1 MMKTTG
7 RTNKMSKRFLAL
19 GLTLSLIFGMT
30 LTAYAS
36 EEGEGGGTTPE
47 VMAPARSEIVETIQ
61 EAEATAQ
68 EAYTP
73 VNEGTPASGLMK
85 NAEDPVYAVF
95 TVYDRGEGLTVADAK
110 QLLEGPKDADG
121 KDGAERYVENAEA
134 SLEAAIIDVNSTNGV
149 ADQFFTDAA
158 AAAAAIKTTN
168 NDINTFNNS
177 KDDTDKNVKRND
189 AVITNSDSAIKNAG
203 IANSSQSKD
212 EAYQAADNAH
222 ADLNKA
228 ETGLAKAQSDF
239 EKADADCKMAEAALK
254 KVEDDKKAADEQLK
268 KLTKDLGDATTYST
282 NSLNQMKALQA
293 KLRALNSNAAKLADQ
308 KEILETIRDQH
319 YAMMVQ
325 YYNDVLKSNV
335 VYDEN
340 GKLDIAANAAKI
352 TQKQIDNKSTNAG
365 NPVMFVGRYLLE
377 NMAAYQL
384 MKDEDLD
391 LTSLEFTFGTK
402 FTEEEKGNRET
413 ANVDEYEG
421 IVFKDEKNHDQV
433 VVNQEKTNNAGE
445 TVKVGEHKKIQRLN
459 SGQGDAGR
467 ANSFKVTYKD
477 KNRVTQTK
485 YYNYIFKSSATNNQ
499 GETKTDLSN
508 GLVYLAL
515 IEKNAD
521 GNQVWSRSTSENNT
535 DDYAKLQEALAKLE
549 EAGPDFQAYLSAKKA
564 VDEATAKV
572 ADLNAQITAL
582 KNKYGYDTDKKLA
595 DLQKDLE
602 KAQDNLAKAAE
613 KKTAMEEKVEEAR
626 KAVAGINLNRFNVT
640 PSTPGTDDGDETT
653 GTTPD
658 SPTIASITPGVI
670 ITPVFP
676 AGAAATTVATGVAGA
691 ATGTPAAGIADL
703 SEAELPGAA
712 TPELTELEDDL
723 LPAAAEA
730 LTNLGD
736 KDLPGAEGVEEGMNL
751 WWIWLLILLLLIVAY
766 LIYRDQQKKKEAQQ
780 NNNINPTV

>member
-1 MMKTTG
+1 MKKTG

-36 EEGEGGGTTPE
+36 EEGEGGAAPEVTAPAASEVVEAIQAAEDTAKEVYTPE
-47 VMAPARSEIVETIQ
+47 NQAEETQ
-61 EAEATAQ
+61 
-68 EAYTP
+68 
-73 VNEGTPASGLMK
+73 ASGLMK
-85 NAEDPVYAVF
+85 NAEEPVIAVF
-95 TVYDRGEGLTVADAK
+95 QVYNEGKDLNDAKALLCDGEGSAEQQVVKA
-110 QLLEGPKDADG
+110 EG
-121 KDGAERYVENAEA
+121 
-134 SLEAAIIDVNSTNGV
+134 SLEAAIVDVNNSNG
-149 ADQFFTDAA
+149 AIDLFYTDAA
-158 AAAAAIKTTN
+158 TADKAIKALNTDIKSF
-168 NDINTFNNS
+168 NDS
-177 KDDTDKNVKRND
+177 KDDTNKDKKRND
-189 AVITNSDSAIKNAG
+189 AIMENSESAITNAG
-203 IANSSQSKD
+203 IANSSQSRE
-212 EAYQAADNAH
+212 EAYQAYDDAH
-222 ADLNKA
+222 ADLDKA
-228 ETGLAKAQSDF
+228 DAGLEKAQAAYD
-239 EKADADCKMAEAALK
+239 KADADCKVAEAALK

-467 ANSFKVTYKD
+467 ANCFKVTYKD
-477 KNRVTQTK
+477 KNGVTQTK

-535 DDYAKLQEALAKLE
+535 DDYAKLQEALANLKKVE
-549 EAGPDFQAYLSAKKA
+549 EENEAFRDYLKAKKA

-572 ADLNAQITAL
+572 EDLNAQITAL

-595 DLQKDLE
+595 DLQKDLK
-602 KAQDNLAKAAE
+602 KAQYDLAKAAE